1 MPRRSL
7 TVEQVLSLLAETP
20 PRIAQ
25 LTDGLAPNQLHASPN
40 PDEWSAKDVLV
51 RLRACADA
59 WADCIAVNIAQDTP
73 TLRTVIPVLASRK
86 RIISSRNFG
95 PRYAPLLRSVPT
107 C

>member
-7 TVEQVLSLLAETP
+7 TVEQALSLLAEPP

-51 RLRACADA
+51 HLRACADA
-59 WADCIAVNIAQDTP
+59 WGDCIAVNIAQDTP
-73 TLRTVIPVLASRK
+73 TLRTV
-86 RIISSRNFG
+86 N
-95 PRYAPLLRSVPT
+95 PRTINRCQSGHVRR
-107 C
+107 